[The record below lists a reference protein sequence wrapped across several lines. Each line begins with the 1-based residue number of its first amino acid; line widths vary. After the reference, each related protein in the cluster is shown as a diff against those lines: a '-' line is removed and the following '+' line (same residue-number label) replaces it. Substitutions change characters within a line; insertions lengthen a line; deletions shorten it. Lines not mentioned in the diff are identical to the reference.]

1 VISPTGSNLPHCAH
15 STLLFDL
22 ENGLTS
28 ADTVV
33 FEVAGNTI
41 GRAER
46 PNAAPDVTLVS

>member
-1 VISPTGSNLPHCAH
+1 L
-15 STLLFDL
+15 
-22 ENGLTS
+22 

-46 PNAAPDVTLVS
+46 PNAALDATQVS